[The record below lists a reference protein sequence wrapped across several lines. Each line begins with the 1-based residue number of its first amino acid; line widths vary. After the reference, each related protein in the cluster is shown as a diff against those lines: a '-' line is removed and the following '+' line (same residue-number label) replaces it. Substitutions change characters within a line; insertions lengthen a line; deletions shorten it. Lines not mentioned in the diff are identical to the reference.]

1 MERFKSVKSA
11 RTPEQLAK
19 NALNMAL
26 RKEIL
31 DNKWPTSLPVVV
43 DGVGTFEAKPIVSL
57 KSGRILYNVR
67 GDGVGPGGTPMKIM
81 GNLFTD
87 FILPHDTYIGILK
100 QYNLTPENPA
110 MPASAKTEDEA
121 LDESETTV

>member
-19 NALNMAL
+19 NALNQAL

-43 DGVGTFEAKPIVSL
+43 EGVGTFEGKPIVSL

-67 GDGVGPGGTPMKIM
+67 GDGVGPGGTPMKFM

-87 FILPHDTYIGILK
+87 FILPQETYLGILK
-100 QYNLTPENPA
+100 QYNLTPESPA
-110 MPASAKTEDEA
+110 MPPNTKTEDDV